1 MDGKFGTKEM
11 SSAGGSS
18 AKTPPI
24 HNYYT
29 LEKFYQTP
37 EVGILINR
45 YRQRMMWVTEDF
57 VVGFQ
62 QALEEEVGSAA
73 GEIMYQ
79 CGFEWGRQD
88 IASFELR
95 FKEEFGFPI
104 EQAVF
109 GMALETWWWP
119 LQAAGWG
126 SWRYDLSHRKEGL
139 VFIELFD
146 SAIAKT
152 IGNVGKVACHYY
164 AGMFAA
170 VFSYFA
176 RRELGGIEI
185 QCYSMGED
193 YCKFL
198 VAASKRVNAAQFW
211 VREGATA
218 KEIIAR
224 L

>member
-1 MDGKFGTKEM
+1 MDGRFGAKEITGA
-11 SSAGGSS
+11 AGSNS
-18 AKTPPI
+18 KPSPI

-37 EVGILINR
+37 EVGVLINR

-95 FKEEFGFPI
+95 FKDEFGFPI

-119 LQAAGWG
+119 LQVAGWG